1 MKKNMIYGLLW
12 STAMVASLA
21 SCSDDYNP
29 ASSTTGGIRPIVD
42 LDTKAIS
49 AKDTGRAG
57 SAQSITVNDLSLRL
71 ESADGLTYQTWQS
84 VSDFDFDQ
92 EFRIGQYTL
101 DAYYGSIDKE
111 GFESP
116 YYFGTSSFLVKEGKY
131 TPVTVDVKLANSMV
145 TIHYTEAFQNYFSSY
160 SMKVKSAGNGDY
172 HEYVASETRPL
183 YVKPGEVTIFADVT
197 KQNGVSATLEAAKFT
212 AKPRYHHTVTID
224 VNGGGVGEAQMVI
237 TFDET
242 LAEETVEIDLSDD
255 LMSSPAPTVMTDGF
269 DADNEYSVIGG
280 TTPDFSPRITIVA
293 QAGISSV
300 VLTTSS
306 TALKELGWPD
316 EIDLCKANAAQQ
328 AKLNQLGLSVRGLY
342 GNVDKMAQVD
352 FSKVF
357 EHIDYLDYSTN
368 DVKFTLLAKDQLGKV
383 SDDVSLK
390 VKVLPIELNMS
401 AVSQV
406 KIGDDKVTFE
416 ISSNG
421 ENLKDNLK
429 VQYNNEYGTWNEAEI
444 VSINAV
450 SRASDNYSV
459 TVKVP
464 VDLDPIVLRAVMGSA
479 ISNETTIERAKPD
492 YTLSVN
498 ENNIFATYGKV
509 AVVNKAGQAV
519 SLPSDVTVQLST
531 DGGKTFAATSA
542 TSVTGGANLS
552 LTPNTSYVARLTQN
566 GLISKTVEFK
576 TENDKPL
583 DNGTFDDLTW
593 SRFLNNGCN
602 NDGYAVIG
610 WATLNE
616 KTTSQ
621 IGTGVNNGAKY
632 GYITTSGTKPAAGDN
647 GQCALIRTVGWG
659 AGNTASS
666 NAFNQKSF
674 GTCQHLTPGQL
685 FLGELSG
692 NYTPVYGISFDS
704 RPQSL
709 TFSYKYATAYNNN
722 NGDYGVAEI
731 KVMDASGNVI
741 SSKYIQ
747 LSRIDSFKDETLEL
761 TYPDNASKAAS
772 LSIVFKSSEWA
783 EDDTSKLNTTYVQ
796 PPKPLTTIQKDDHE
810 YLGSQLWI
818 DDVKLNY

>member
-12 STAMVASLA
+12 SAAMVASLA

-71 ESADGLTYQTWQS
+71 ESADGLTNQTWQS

-160 SMKVKSAGNGDY
+160 SMKVKSAGNSDY

-224 VNGGGVGEAQMVI
+224 VNGGSVGEAQMVI

-328 AKLNQLGLSVRGLY
+328 AKLNQLGLNVRGLY

-401 AVSQV
+401 TVSQV

-416 ISSNG
+416 LSSNG

-492 YTLSVN
+492 FSLAVN
-498 ENNIFATYGKV
+498 ENNVFATYGKV

-519 SLPSDVTVQLST
+519 SLPSDVTIQLST

-542 TSVTGGANLS
+542 TSVTGGANLA
-552 LTPNTSYVARLTQN
+552 LTPNTSYVARLAQN

-583 DNGTFDDLTW
+583 DNGTFDTDTW
-593 SRFLNNGCN
+593 TITKENKHDNHR
-602 NDGYAVIG
+602 YAVNG

-621 IGTGVNNGAKY
+621 DGAGY
-632 GYITTSGTKPAAGDN
+632 GYITTSGTKPDN
-647 GQCALIRTVGWG
+647 GTALIRTVGWG
-659 AGNTASS
+659 SGNTASS

-674 GTCQHLTPGQL
+674 GTCKHLTPGQL
-685 FLGELSG
+685 FLGELSSD
-692 NYTPVYGISFDS
+692 YIPVYGISFPS
-704 RPQSL
+704 RPKSL
-709 TFSYKYATAYNNN
+709 TFSYKYATAYNND

-731 KVMDASGNVI
+731 KVIDATGNVI
-741 SSKYIQ
+741 SSKSVQ
-747 LSRIDSFKDETLEL
+747 LNRRDSFKEETLEL
-761 TYPDNASKAAS
+761 SYPDNASKAAS
-772 LSIVFKSSEWA
+772 ISIVFKSSEWS
-783 EDDTSKLNTTYVQ
+783 EDDTSKLNATYVK
-796 PPKPLTTIQKDDHE
+796 PPKPLNLGAEE
-810 YLGSQLWI
+810 YVGSQLWI
-818 DDVKLNY
+818 DNVKLNY